1 MAMPPVSR
9 CVRRAVLACAAS
21 VVAVSVA
28 GCTSTH
34 HETAA
39 NGTSPS
45 TFVATRWWSNAA
57 VTAGSTISPAHPDA
71 AAKELHPS
79 KADYCG
85 MLKQTLQAGKA
96 ILPSGKADDPKLVIG
111 TEAFVAE
118 IQKVAPAEVSG
129 SWQVLGPTI
138 LAIVKGGGNLPSGS
152 TSVNAKNLLAAQA
165 INTDS
170 KKNCGGLDLSSV
182 VTG

>member
-1 MAMPPVSR
+1 VII
-9 CVRRAVLACAAS
+9 AS
-21 VVAVSVA
+21 TTA
-28 GCTSTH
+28 GCTSSKH
-34 HETAA
+34 K
-39 NGTSPS
+39 TSPS
-45 TFVATRWWSNAA
+45 GSGSSSAVQRWWSNSA
-57 VTAGSTISPAHPDA
+57 VEVGSVIDPAHPTSA
-71 AAKELHPS
+71 AGKLNS
-79 KADYCG
+79 SRSDYCG